1 MQKLYNLN
9 YVNFANTFQDYG
21 NTFNQEEIENGQT
34 QQIIQ
39 TRKYNKTYT
48 GLTNPETV
56 DDKNVDEY
64 ISSNYYNLFGDIFR
78 NLRYFPTILDATNAI
93 TFLIT
98 GKNFLNFSNEK
109 NEMNLQPDIEQPDI
123 EQPEKEELFKIPNYF
138 EPVYDNTFKDKLK
151 SIISSLVANPSQK
164 IIIYELLSYV
174 GNYLNKI
181 GNDKVYIERQE
192 YKMSK
197 LKGIKSFQ
205 RIGQGFQQMKDLPT
219 DYLAYMETLE
229 KVNSPSFIYYTRA
242 IINNILPTLPKVAE
256 LITTTNIYNQ
266 VYKQKYIDKEIEKQ
280 QSEYDSNRKIIQEI
294 EKSRVTIQQDII
306 NLNTDILKKDD
317 DIGLL
322 SGVIKNNEGD
332 IKANESLLKQYE
344 EKLDT
349 LKKSFDEN
357 LNEKNL
363 LESNIKELKNQIT
376 VTRNESVKSEKE
388 IANIKNELVKIQK
401 DLKET
406 YGKFFNILKILQP
419 DVSDEDM
426 EKKIN
431 ELVVNNNISFIGD
444 TLESKYKN
452 IEEEYEKTNETLK
465 EIISSLTSDVS
476 IKIIS
481 KGVGETNAKLSVY
494 LIEQGRVKIN
504 EAIEENEMIKN
515 YAEII
520 GYNND
525 VAVILKEFIGTE
537 DFEKIRNYISGKIK
551 KPLVDF
557 LFYENVTDLR
567 KKQFDELIEQS
578 ENKDYYHKYFKK
590 DLITFASILNY
601 MQDYA
606 EMKDTEQAQWRNIQ
620 TEIYE
625 LFQKKKSVEN
635 MKKNHELLLKQYS
648 ETNEI
653 NNELTSSLNE
663 KQIIYEN
670 VNIKLN
676 EYKNKQQELHQKH
689 DSFTENLQLV
699 EQEINKLND
708 DKDVGENQLININ
721 DILNKQISDQ
731 TQLKL
736 EKLNSQRSV
745 IFKQNEIA
753 VKQNELTEKVYMQK
767 IVEDNF
773 KILMQQRES
782 LQKNNEQNQKI
793 MKQLE
798 DNYKNLYS
806 HDLKRKEKAKYQ
818 KQLFDSFYDQGNKIN
833 DNIENEQKNNIQ
845 LLSQVR
851 KNNQIFQQ
859 FGR

>member
-1 MQKLYNLN
+1 MSLSL
-9 YVNFANTFQDYG
+9 T
-21 NTFNQEEIENGQT
+21 
-34 QQIIQ
+34 IIF
-39 TRKYNKTYT
+39 
-48 GLTNPETV
+48 LLLV
-56 DDKNVDEY
+56 
-64 ISSNYYNLFGDIFR
+64 
-78 NLRYFPTILDATNAI
+78 ILC
-93 TFLIT
+93 
-98 GKNFLNFSNEK
+98 
-109 NEMNLQPDIEQPDI
+109 
-123 EQPEKEELFKIPNYF
+123 
-138 EPVYDNTFKDKLK
+138 
-151 SIISSLVANPSQK
+151 
-164 IIIYELLSYV
+164 
-174 GNYLNKI
+174 
-181 GNDKVYIERQE
+181 
-192 YKMSK
+192 
-197 LKGIKSFQ
+197 
-205 RIGQGFQQMKDLPT
+205 
-219 DYLAYMETLE
+219 
-229 KVNSPSFIYYTRA
+229 
-242 IINNILPTLPKVAE
+242 
-256 LITTTNIYNQ
+256 
-266 VYKQKYIDKEIEKQ
+266 
-280 QSEYDSNRKIIQEI
+280 
-294 EKSRVTIQQDII
+294 
-306 NLNTDILKKDD
+306 
-317 DIGLL
+317 
-322 SGVIKNNEGD
+322 
-332 IKANESLLKQYE
+332 
-344 EKLDT
+344 
-349 LKKSFDEN
+349 
-357 LNEKNL
+357 
-363 LESNIKELKNQIT
+363 
-376 VTRNESVKSEKE
+376 
-388 IANIKNELVKIQK
+388 
-401 DLKET
+401 
-406 YGKFFNILKILQP
+406 
-419 DVSDEDM
+419 
-426 EKKIN
+426 
-431 ELVVNNNISFIGD
+431 VVNNNISFIGD
-444 TLESKYKN
+444 TLKSKYKN

-481 KGVGETNAKLSVY
+481 KGVGETNAKLSGY
-494 LIEQGRVKIN
+494 LIEQGRGKIN
-504 EAIEENEMIKN
+504 KAIEENEMIKN

-689 DSFTENLQLV
+689 DSFTENLQQV